1 MLFFCFYILYQI
13 YDITYKL
20 LGGAGSVLAMIGVI
34 ACPISSGDT
43 AFRSARLVISDW
55 FNIEQKSASKRLL
68 LTVPLL
74 GVGAILTQMDVQMI
88 WRYFSWS
95 NQTLAMFALWAGA
108 VYLFRNKKNP
118 WVAAVLATFMSAV
131 SLTYIL
137 MAPEGFKL
145 SSTITYPAGIIFA
158 VFCLGLFIKSKNS
171 KSEDIEVAA

>member
-1 MLFFCFYILYQI
+1 MVHTIC
-13 YDITYKL
+13 
-20 LGGAGSVLAMIGVI
+20 S
-34 ACPISSGDT
+34 
-43 AFRSARLVISDW
+43 ISDW
-55 FNIEQKSASKRLL
+55 FNIEQKSISKRLL

-108 VYLFRNKKNP
+108 VYLAKNKKNS
-118 WVAAVLATFMSAV
+118 WVAAVPATFMSAV

-145 SSTITYPAGIIFA
+145 SSSIAYPAGIIFA
-158 VFCLGLFIKSKNS
+158 ALCLGIFIKTTILKA
-171 KSEDIEVAA
+171 KEAEVTA